1 MHFNQHLKIVY
12 LIPGI
17 YNSGGMERVLA
28 NKTNWLVGHGHQVH
42 IVTTDQK
49 QRPAFFDFAPGIEY
63 HDLGINYED
72 IQTLGFVHKTYIYLR
87 KQRLHKKRLKTLL
100 EKLHA
105 DIVISMFGSEISFFW
120 RIKDGSRKIA
130 EIHFSK
136 YFRMQLN
143 RGGIWRLADWWRSQC
158 DERYIRHVDR
168 FVVLTH
174 EDKTYWGNHSNIEVI
189 HNACTFS
196 PSEQANLT
204 SKRAI
209 AVGRLTSQKGFDMLI
224 DAWQQVAA
232 KHPDWKLTIV
242 GGGEEKEARERQ
254 IIGLGL
260 QDTVQLY
267 PPTQHIERELLDSA
281 LYVLSSRYEGL
292 PMVLLEAMS
301 CGLPAVSFAC
311 KCGPR
316 DVIEDR
322 ETGLLIS
329 PEDVASLAEGI
340 CRLIEDDALRIRMG
354 HRAAQDVQERFA
366 TERIMNQWETLF
378 FTLCHESN
386 I

>member
-1 MHFNQHLKIVY
+1 
-12 LIPGI
+12 
-17 YNSGGMERVLA
+17 MERVLA
-28 NKTNWLVGHGHQVH
+28 NKANWLVEHGHQIH

-49 QRPAFFDFAPGIEY
+49 HRPAFFELSTKIQC
-63 HDLGINYED
+63 HDLSINYED
-72 IQTLGFVHKTYIYLR
+72 IQTLGFVRKTRMYLR
-87 KQRLHKKRLKTLL
+87 KQRLHKKRLRALL
-100 EKLHA
+100 EELRA
-105 DIVISMFGSEISFFW
+105 DIVISMFCSEIGFFW
-120 RIKDGSRKIA
+120 KLRDGSRKIA

-143 RGGIWRLADWWRSQC
+143 RGGIWRLADWWRSRC
-158 DERYIRHVDR
+158 DERYIRHMDR

-189 HNACTFS
+189 HNACTFA
-196 PSEQANLT
+196 PTEQAALT

-209 AVGRLTSQKGFDMLI
+209 AVGRFTPQKGFDMLI

>member
-1 MHFNQHLKIVY
+1 MTPKAIIGTGEFGSRTFDKIEKEAVY
-12 LIPGI
+12 QT
-17 YNSGGMERVLA
+17 NSNYWNE
-28 NKTNWLVGHGHQVH
+28 VGSDFLGT
-42 IVTTDQK
+42 IAL
-49 QRPAFFDFAPGIEY
+49 PLYGAFVSE
-63 HDLGINYED
+63 
-72 IQTLGFVHKTYIYLR
+72 
-87 KQRLHKKRLKTLL
+87 
-100 EKLHA
+100 EKLQLLG
-105 DIVISMFGSEISFFW
+105 DVSG
-120 RIKDGSRKIA
+120 KKVL

-136 YFRMQLN
+136 YFRLQQQ
-143 RGGIWRLADWWRSQC
+143 RGGVWWLADKWRTWKDQK
-158 DERYIRHVDR
+158 YIRQYDK

-174 EDKTYWGNHSNIEVI
+174 EDKTYWGNPSNIEVI
-189 HNACTFS
+189 HNACTFA
-196 PSEQANLT
+196 PSEQAALT

-209 AVGRLTSQKGFDMLI
+209 AVGRLTPQKGFDMLI
-224 DAWQQVAA
+224 DAWQQVTT
-232 KHPDWKLTIV
+232 KHPDWQLTII
-242 GGGEEKEARERQ
+242 GGGEEKETRERQ

-260 QDTVQLY
+260 QDTVQIY

-281 LYVLSSRYEGL
+281 LYILSSRYEGL
-292 PMVLLEAMS
+292 PMILLEAMS

-329 PEDVASLAEGI
+329 PGDVAALAEGI
-340 CRLIEDDALRIRMG
+340 CRLIEDEALRIRMG

-366 TERIMNQWETLF
+366 TERIMNQWEALF